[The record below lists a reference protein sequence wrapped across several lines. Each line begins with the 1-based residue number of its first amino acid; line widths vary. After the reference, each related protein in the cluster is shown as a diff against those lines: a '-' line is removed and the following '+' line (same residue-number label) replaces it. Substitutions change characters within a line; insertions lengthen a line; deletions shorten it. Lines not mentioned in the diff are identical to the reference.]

1 MADVGS
7 VTNFNSSLPNPL
19 ATLTSVMGIANTAQQ
34 NQLLQTANQ
43 QRQLQL
49 QQGFAD
55 DLLGTVAPLVN
66 KPGVTQAEVL
76 GTLASRARNFGP
88 NGQPAYDIAAQRYQG
103 PDWQNNL
110 KLDAT
115 RATGNANILSRTGT
129 VDQSTGLP
137 SSVPSVSTIGSGLPT
152 GLPLTAAPSTEKMQ
166 KDLTDVGN
174 FPEQIAPLM
183 QMHKEISS
191 LPEGSMG
198 PLTTGLLH
206 TEI

>member
-19 ATLTSVMGIANTAQQ
+19 ATLGNVMSIANTAQQ

-55 DLLGTVAPLVN
+55 DLLGSVAPLVN
-66 KPGVTQAEVL
+66 KPGVSQAEVL

-88 NGQPAYDIAAQRYQG
+88 NGIPAYNIAAQRYQG
-103 PDWQNNL
+103 SDWKNNL
-110 KLDAT
+110 NIDAT
-115 RATGNANILSRTGT
+115 RSTGTANILSRTGI

-137 SSVPSVSTIGSGLPT
+137 STIPSAS
-152 GLPLTAAPSTEKMQ
+152 
-166 KDLTDVGN
+166 
-174 FPEQIAPLM
+174 
-183 QMHKEISS
+183 
-191 LPEGSMG
+191 
-198 PLTTGLLH
+198 
-206 TEI
+206 

>member
-1 MADVGS
+1 MNLLELHLKTLNLCINIILQLILIINLLKLNLRGLKNNMADVGS

-55 DLLGTVAPLVN
+55 DLLGSVAPLVN

-115 RATGNANILSRTGT
+115 RATGN
-129 VDQSTGLP
+129 
-137 SSVPSVSTIGSGLPT
+137 
-152 GLPLTAAPSTEKMQ
+152 
-166 KDLTDVGN
+166 
-174 FPEQIAPLM
+174 
-183 QMHKEISS
+183 
-191 LPEGSMG
+191 
-198 PLTTGLLH
+198 
-206 TEI
+206 

>member
-34 NQLLQTANQ
+34 NQLSQTANQ
-43 QRQLQL
+43 PRQLQL

-55 DLLGTVAPLVN
+55 DLLGSVAPLVN

-88 NGQPAYDIAAQRYQG
+88 NGQPAYNIAAQRYQG

-115 RATGNANILSRTGT
+115 RATGVGNITARTPSVDLKTGT
-129 VDQSTGLP
+129 PTSIPSTG
-137 SSVPSVSTIGSGLPT
+137 TIGGTLPT
-152 GLPLTAAPSTEKMQ
+152 GT
-166 KDLTDVGN
+166 
-174 FPEQIAPLM
+174 
-183 QMHKEISS
+183 
-191 LPEGSMG
+191 
-198 PLTTGLLH
+198 
-206 TEI
+206 